1 MKKVLLIDDIEEI
14 RQLVKIILGKRN
26 NYKVL
31 VAEDAKEGIEMAL
44 SQEPDLIL
52 MDIFLPGTSG
62 LEATLTLRNKYGYKK
77 PIVLFS
83 VLSELEGIA
92 EKAEE
97 VEADDYIHKPF
108 KLENFVQK
116 VETYTAQD

>member
-62 LEATLTLRNKYGYKK
+62 LEATLTLTQ
-77 PIVLFS
+77 V
-83 VLSELEGIA
+83 
-92 EKAEE
+92 
-97 VEADDYIHKPF
+97 
-108 KLENFVQK
+108 
-116 VETYTAQD
+116 